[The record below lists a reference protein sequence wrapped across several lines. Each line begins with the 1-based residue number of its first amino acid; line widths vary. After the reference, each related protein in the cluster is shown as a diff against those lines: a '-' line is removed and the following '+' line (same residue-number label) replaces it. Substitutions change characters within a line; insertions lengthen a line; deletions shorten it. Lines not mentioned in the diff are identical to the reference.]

1 MQSMILDWNE
11 MRQRKTLEKEKN
23 QMKLVRVSTMV
34 NAMKGNEVWPT
45 FQGSLGLL
53 ESLEK
58 RDLGEN
64 EFLNS

>member
-1 MQSMILDWNE
+1 
-11 MRQRKTLEKEKN
+11 
-23 QMKLVRVSTMV
+23 MKLVRVSTMV